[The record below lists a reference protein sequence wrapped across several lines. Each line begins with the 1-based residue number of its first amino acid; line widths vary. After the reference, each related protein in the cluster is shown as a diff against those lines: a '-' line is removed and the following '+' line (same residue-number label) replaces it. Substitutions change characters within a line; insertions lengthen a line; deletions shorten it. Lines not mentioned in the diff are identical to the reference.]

1 MCRTKASLLSTT
13 LPRDETT
20 RDPRNV
26 HIIPSHKSRMHK
38 YRNALFIIVSLLD
51 VLYGGMGERDCER
64 YPCPLG
70 GAAGFGKIWGAER
83 CEGVRRVTGP
93 TRGSMRAG
101 GQRRDRMV
109 PNAERAGDIRV
120 SHPRRTTTRRIG
132 NTVKDIKSSATIRQS
147 FFRYPS
153 STLVSRPRS

>member
-1 MCRTKASLLSTT
+1 
-13 LPRDETT
+13 
-20 RDPRNV
+20 
-26 HIIPSHKSRMHK
+26 MHK

-70 GAAGFGKIWGAER
+70 GAAGFGKIWGAEM
-83 CEGVRRVTGP
+83 CEGVRRGAARHRAD
-93 TRGSMRAG
+93 TRKYAR
-101 GQRRDRMV
+101 RRTEERDRTV

-147 FFRYPS
+147 FFRHPPP